1 MSKTPSKNTLNFAY
15 RFIINKKALIRSFS
29 TEKSLEFTKPSYFR
43 VATTF

>member
-1 MSKTPSKNTLNFAY
+1 MSKIPSKNASNIPD